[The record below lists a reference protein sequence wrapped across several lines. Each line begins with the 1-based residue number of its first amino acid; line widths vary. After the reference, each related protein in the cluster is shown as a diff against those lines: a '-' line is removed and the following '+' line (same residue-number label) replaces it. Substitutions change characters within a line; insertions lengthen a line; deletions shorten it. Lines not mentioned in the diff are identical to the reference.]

1 MAERHVKAA
10 EDEVVREVPV
20 IDSVKH
26 LNLYETTVESGDL
39 FERPAEEVRNL
50 DGVDS
55 VFKRRVTTSLKK
67 YQRGLDGAETK
78 QVHEKEALTA
88 YDTFE
93 VVEPPY
99 NLEYLAKIYEISP
112 SHYAAV
118 NAKVSNIVGLG
129 YNFVETRKTKKSL
142 DRVVDND
149 SRSKS
154 LRSKLDDHREDLV
167 EMFDKFNEEDAFQ
180 ETLTK
185 VWRDYEVMG
194 NGYLEVGRKKDGTI
208 GYIGHIPAQTM
219 RIRKKRDG
227 FVQMSSFKVQF
238 FAHFGHSEDRNPIGG
253 GRPNEVIHIKKYTPT
268 SGYYGVPDI
277 IAAKAAVA
285 GDEFATRYNLE
296 YFEHKAIP
304 KHVIILKGAKL
315 GSRAEA
321 DLLSFF
327 ETGLKGKNHRSLYI
341 PLPSGTKDDPV
352 DIKFETI
359 EPNIQD
365 SSFNNYRKQNREEIL
380 MVHRVPASKVSNT
393 AGANIAVTRDADKTF
408 KEQVC
413 APEQKIFEKK
423 LNRIVNEITDAYE
436 MKLNEMTLTDA
447 DTQSKIDERRV
458 KNGIELPNEVR
469 ARDGLG
475 GIPGGNERVDP
486 NAKAKQDAANQADR
500 ERDATRSAS
509 GTDSNGESRNP
520 KGEGRTE
527 GTE

>member
-1 MAERHVKAA
+1 M
-10 EDEVVREVPV
+10 
-20 IDSVKH
+20 
-26 LNLYETTVESGDL
+26 
-39 FERPAEEVRNL
+39 
-50 DGVDS
+50 
-55 VFKRRVTTSLKK
+55 
-67 YQRGLDGAETK
+67 
-78 QVHEKEALTA
+78 
-88 YDTFE
+88 
-93 VVEPPY
+93 
-99 NLEYLAKIYEISP
+99 
-112 SHYAAV
+112 
-118 NAKVSNIVGLG
+118 
-129 YNFVETRKTKKSL
+129 
-142 DRVVDND
+142 
-149 SRSKS
+149 
-154 LRSKLDDHREDLV
+154 
-167 EMFDKFNEEDAFQ
+167 
-180 ETLTK
+180 
-185 VWRDYEVMG
+185 
-194 NGYLEVGRKKDGTI
+194 
-208 GYIGHIPAQTM
+208 
-219 RIRKKRDG
+219 
-227 FVQMSSFKVQF
+227 
-238 FAHFGHSEDRNPIGG
+238 
-253 GRPNEVIHIKKYTPT
+253 
-268 SGYYGVPDI
+268 
-277 IAAKAAVA
+277 
-285 GDEFATRYNLE
+285 
-296 YFEHKAIP
+296 
-304 KHVIILKGAKL
+304 